1 MRIVLL
7 GAPGAGKGTQARILS
22 EKFGIPQIST
32 GDILRA
38 AVKAGTQVGLEA
50 KSFMDAGNLVPDE
63 VMVRIIKDRL
73 AEPDAQQGFLL
84 DGFPRT
90 LEQARALDVMLSEIH
105 MELQLAIEFFVP
117 DEELV
122 ERLAGRRVCRN
133 CGASFHVLF
142 NPSSAGDKCSECH
155 GELYQRAD
163 DSRETVSNRLKVY
176 EQQTRPIAQ
185 NYEARGILRTLD
197 GHKAMDVVQAQLE
210 AILTGLKVTQA

>member
-38 AVKAGTQVGLEA
+38 AVKAGTTVGLEA
-50 KSFMDAGNLVPDE
+50 KSFMDAGNLVPDD
-63 VMVRIIKDRL
+63 VMIRIIKDRL
-73 AEPDAQQGFLL
+73 AEPDAKVGFLL

-90 LEQARALDVMLSEIH
+90 LEQASALDAMLSEIH
-105 MELQLAIEFFVP
+105 MDLQLAIEFFVP

-142 NPSSAGDKCSECH
+142 NPSSSGDKCSECH

-185 NYEARGILRTLD
+185 SYEQRGILRTLD
-197 GHKAMDVVQAQLE
+197 GHKAMDVVQQQLE
-210 AILTGLKVTQA
+210 TILTGLKVTQP